1 MEEVRRASQ
10 IGKDVDY
17 EYAVFFAQVS
27 CKSIDEDFFMKKNY
41 LGALI
46 SCLGLYMCLIFWMRI
61 NRIWNEVK
69 IEDKIL
75 DYQLTTLDDY
85 SVCGNIS
92 REFYQDVINQTK
104 IDIDS
109 QEDQTDEQKRDIVP
123 IQRFTNYF
131 IEETQK

>member
-1 MEEVRRASQ
+1 
-10 IGKDVDY
+10 
-17 EYAVFFAQVS
+17 
-27 CKSIDEDFFMKKNY
+27 MKKNY

>member
-1 MEEVRRASQ
+1 M
-10 IGKDVDY
+10 
-17 EYAVFFAQVS
+17 S
-27 CKSIDEDFFMKKNY
+27 CKSKNNDYFMKKNY

-46 SCLGLYMCLIFWMRI
+46 SSLGLYMCLVFWMRI

-92 REFYQDVINQTK
+92 KEFYQDAIN
-104 IDIDS
+104 
-109 QEDQTDEQKRDIVP
+109 
-123 IQRFTNYF
+123 
-131 IEETQK
+131 